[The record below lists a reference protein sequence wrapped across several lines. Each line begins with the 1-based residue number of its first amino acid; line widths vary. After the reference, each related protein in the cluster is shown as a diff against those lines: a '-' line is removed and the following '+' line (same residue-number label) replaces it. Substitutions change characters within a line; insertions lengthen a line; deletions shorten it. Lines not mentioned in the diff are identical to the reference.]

1 VIKKKRPIIYLLM
14 IGLLSSM
21 CLIPSLALADTTTW
35 KSPTIGVGTDFT
47 DHIEA
52 YSSDDSYAS
61 AAPAGSKL
69 SHIYYNYDLGV
80 PDVAIINGIEVRLDY
95 YWQPGE
101 ADSKSA
107 EVRLSWDGGT
117 SWTTVKSDSNPPI
130 SSEATVIFGGP
141 TDTWG
146 HTWNAD
152 QLSNANFRVEVSFDA
167 DD

>member
-1 VIKKKRPIIYLLM
+1 VIKKKRLIIYLLM

-35 KSPTIGVGTDFT
+35 KSPTSGTGTDFT
-47 DHIEA
+47 DSINA
-52 YSSDDSYAS
+52 YDSDDSYAS
-61 AAPAGSKL
+61 AAPASATY
-69 SHIYYNYDLGV
+69 SHTYFNYDLGI

-101 ADSKSA
+101 ADNKSA

-117 SWTTVKSDSNPPI
+117 SWTTVKTDSNPPED
-130 SSEATVIFGGP
+130 SEATVIFGGQ

-152 QLSNANFRVEVSFDA
+152 QLSNANFRVEVSFYA